1 MEQLRYT
8 DEQDRALGLAGVAI
22 SMVAWD
28 GERMLSA
35 ISLESEP
42 GAGVEVTPDFHFA
55 GNPRFSA
62 RLAWQQMVK
71 QTELASA
78 MIIGNAMCRWYV
90 GRGRRLSSA
99 VNATLRGLVRDEAR
113 TICSLDDDETDRI
126 FTHTTE
132 YLDRLFSHSTVASV
146 AAHFADTL
154 RERRRLTASEVLD
167 ELSALNRL

>member
-8 DEQDRALGLAGVAI
+8 DEHDRALGLAGMAI

-28 GERMLSA
+28 GEHMLAA
-35 ISLESEP
+35 ISIDNEP
-42 GAGVEVTPDFHFA
+42 GDGLEVTPDFHFA
-55 GNPRFSA
+55 GNPRLSA

-71 QTELASA
+71 QTELSSA
-78 MIIGNAMCRWYV
+78 MVIGNAMCRWYV

-113 TICSLDDDETDRI
+113 SVCSLDDDETDRI
-126 FTHTTE
+126 FTRTTD

-146 AAHFADTL
+146 AMHFADTL
-154 RERRRLTASEVLD
+154 QQRRRLTATEVLD